1 VVNQQATTSPR
12 LAWILSAEEAENVV
26 NEHLLALESAIS
38 DVGHW
43 TWWTGNLP
51 DTFQVEF
58 SGTQLWNLPL
68 GEGKPPSGQIAL
80 CFRKPRLVY
89 FLTLLESVP
98 GDWPDQFQ
106 RDELGS
112 FGVDHEA
119 FTLTS
124 AEHCGRIVAKA
135 KSVRALVGE
144 PSNTTLPVVGE
155 ALLGFEAG
163 PVGVVVAA
171 ESMGVFN
178 HHSEMDHQ
186 AVLESNRRW
195 WAYWR
200 EYWQRINTPD
210 PLPHDYACEVTIPA
224 APNTE

>member
-1 VVNQQATTSPR
+1 MSLVEKAVDA
-12 LAWILSAEEAENVV
+12 V
-26 NEHLLALESAIS
+26 NEHLPALESAIT
-38 DVGHW
+38 DVGRW
-43 TWWTGNLP
+43 TWWTAKLP

-58 SGTQLWNLPL
+58 GGTQLWNPPL
-68 GEGKPPSGQIAL
+68 GKGKPPSGQIAL

-89 FLTLLESVP
+89 FLTLSDSVP
-98 GDWPDQFQ
+98 SDWWGQLQ

-112 FGVDHEA
+112 FCVDREA

-124 AEHCGRIVAKA
+124 AELCGRIVAKGR
-135 KSVRALVGE
+135 SVHALVGE
-144 PSNTTLPVVGE
+144 PGNTPLPAAGE
-155 ALLGFEAG
+155 ALLGFDAG
-163 PVGVVVAA
+163 PVGLVVAA

-178 HHSEMDHQ
+178 HHGELDEQ

-200 EYWQRINTPD
+200 EYWQRMDTPD

-224 APNTE
+224 APDVESGATADGGNK